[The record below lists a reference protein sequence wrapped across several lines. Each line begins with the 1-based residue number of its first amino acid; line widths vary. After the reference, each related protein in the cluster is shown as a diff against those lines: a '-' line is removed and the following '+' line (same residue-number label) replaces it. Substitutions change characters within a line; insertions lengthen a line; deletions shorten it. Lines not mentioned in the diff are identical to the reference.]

1 MEELKLGLY
10 RHFKGNDYQVLGL
23 ARNSETLDYMVI
35 YKALYGDFETW
46 VRPIDMFSEKVMFE
60 GEEILRFKFIH
71 E

>member
-10 RHFKGNDYQVLGL
+10 RHFKGKDYQVLGL

-35 YKALYGDFETW
+35 YKALYGDFGTW
-46 VRPIDMFSEKVMFE
+46 VRPIDMFLEKVMFE
-60 GEEILRFKFIH
+60 GEEIPRFKFIH

>member
-10 RHFKGNDYQVLGL
+10 KHFKGNDYQVLGL

-35 YKALYGDFETW
+35 YKALYGDFGTW
-46 VRPIDMFSEKVMFE
+46 VRPISMFLEKVMFE
-60 GEEILRFKFIH
+60 GEEIPRFKFIQ